1 MVLNDYETK
10 NKQAQWT
17 SPYPY
22 IMRAILS
29 DLSSTAQTMHLQK
42 HITFEPKLNELQV
55 AKGCPWCNH
64 RYCKEQ
70 SSQTA
75 NYIHKN
81 IECKLIWPLTFSS
94 STCTISVQFLSS
106 TSVAFKGLTLTATLN
121 KDNHT
126 DTNEQ
131 TLIQGRKTNSQP
143 STHNLHMQTVSQRSH

>member
-1 MVLNDYETK
+1 MNFPIYNESHD
-10 NKQAQWT
+10 
-17 SPYPY
+17 
-22 IMRAILS
+22 ILS
-29 DLSSTAQTMHLQK
+29 DLSSTAQNMHLQK

-55 AKGCPWCNH
+55 VKGCPWCNH

-70 SSQTA
+70 SSQTT
-75 NYIHKN
+75 NCIHKN

-126 DTNEQ
+126 DINEQ
-131 TLIQGRKTNSQP
+131 TLIQGWNKI
-143 STHNLHMQTVSQRSH
+143 HNLLHTVCTCRLFRREVIIR

>member
-1 MVLNDYETK
+1 MRLKTNRHNELLHIWWEPSFPIS
-10 NKQAQWT
+10 QA
-17 SPYPY
+17 
-22 IMRAILS
+22 R
-29 DLSSTAQTMHLQK
+29 SSTAQTMHLQK

-55 AKGCPWCNH
+55 VKGCPWCNH

-75 NYIHKN
+75 KCIHKN

-126 DTNEQ
+126 DINEQ
-131 TLIQGRKTNSQP
+131 TLIQGWKTNSQP
-143 STHNLHMQTVSQRSH
+143 STNSLHMQTVSPRSQ